1 MADPL
6 PFESLWDAKDVAHFL
21 KVSRSWV
28 YQKTEAG
35 ELPCLRVGGL
45 VRFEPEAVR
54 AWARGE
60 RPLTARILPLSR
72 KPNP

>member
-1 MADPL
+1 MNTSL
-6 PFESLWDAKDVAHFL
+6 PFESLWDAQDVARFL

-35 ELPCLRVGGL
+35 TLPCLRVGGL

-54 AWARGE
+54 AWARGA
-60 RPLTARILPLSR
+60 RSPPARILPLPR
-72 KPNP
+72 KPTP

>member
-1 MADPL
+1 MNTSL
-6 PFESLWDAKDVAHFL
+6 PFESLWDAQDVARFL

-35 ELPCLRVGGL
+35 LLPCLRVGGL

-60 RPLTARILPLSR
+60 RPPAARLLRLPR
-72 KPNP
+72 KPTP

>member
-6 PFESLWDAKDVAHFL
+6 PLESLWDAKDVARFL

-60 RPLTARILPLSR
+60 RPLPARVLPLPR
-72 KPNP
+72 KPSP